1 MRTLTGDAGLPTIGV
16 METYPLRTRRW
27 TRKAYER
34 LTRVGVLH
42 EDEPIELI
50 GGQLIVAEPKG
61 SPHATAVSLAAEAL
75 RAAFGPGWVVRQQG
89 PVALDDE
96 SEPEPDVAVV
106 PGRIRDY
113 RHAHP
118 ARPVLILEV
127 AESSLSFDRRDKG
140 SLYARAAL
148 ADYWIL
154 NLKKRVLEVYREPVA
169 APSARYGWRYGAV
182 RVFRA
187 GASTSPL
194 AAPTSAVAV
203 SDLLP

>member
-1 MRTLTGDAGLPTIGV
+1 MA
-16 METYPLRTRRW
+16 TYPIRTRRW
-27 TRKAYER
+27 TRREYER
-34 LTRVGVLH
+34 LARIGVLH

-50 GGQLIVAEPKG
+50 GGHLIVAEPKG
-61 SPHATAVSLAAEAL
+61 SPHATAVRLAAEAL
-75 RAAFGPGWVVRQQG
+75 RAAFGPGWIVLQQD

-96 SEPEPDVAVV
+96 SEPEPDIAVV

-127 AESSLSFDRRDKG
+127 AESSLAFDRRDKG

-154 NLKKRVLEVYREPVA
+154 NLRKRVLEVYRQPVA
-169 APSARYGWRYGAV
+169 APAARFGWKYDAV
-182 RVFRA
+182 QVFRV
-187 GASTSPL
+187 GAAASPL
-194 AAPTSAVAV
+194 AAPTAAIAVL
-203 SDLLP
+203 DLRP